1 MQKKTR
7 KRRTKMK
14 QKLTS
19 RKFWA
24 AVVGV
29 ITGLAMVFGLDE
41 GVISTVA
48 GAVTALAS
56 IIAYISAEGAV
67 DVARLK
73 ELEKQIKE

>member
-1 MQKKTR
+1 MNI
-7 KRRTKMK
+7 K
-14 QKLTS
+14 QKITS
-19 RKFWA
+19 RKFLA
-24 AVVGV
+24 AVVGI

-56 IIAYISAEGAV
+56 IVAYISAEGAI

-73 ELEKQIKE
+73 ELEKSTKE

>member
-1 MQKKTR
+1 
-7 KRRTKMK
+7 MK

-73 ELEKQIKE
+73 ELEKEIKE